1 MRADYSID
9 GGPGDR
15 EFLKIGSDQPWTAE
29 EMQMNQTKDHAL
41 NLRVANFSNIDLPSE
56 HRLEFGSDDAGA
68 MVSKIRRHADLP
80 YVYVVGK
87 GNARRV
93 IEVLSALKAIRSP
106 CYPYGLFLIDGAELD
121 HQDTHLDIV
130 RVESTDVSTIQNRIK
145 AWGVHRFGF
154 DFNQLRIKNDRP
166 LPTRI
171 DVAIVGAGITGLY
184 AASRLAKA
192 GISFCLLEKSDRIGG
207 IWSQYANRSSRVNSS
222 EGAYRLIE
230 KESRSNRDHSDTREI
245 LEDIGELAKNAS
257 DHLFIETEVEKV
269 ETRGIGYHVRLN
281 RSGKPHLLECKG
293 VILAINDRVGTPRE
307 AEWENQ
313 TAFKGKVVA
322 GIRNDTEKLDW
333 RDKKVLIVGMG
344 AFAVENARTA
354 LEGGARHVTVLC
366 RRHGTVCPKII
377 DYLNFATPYDDAF
390 QHDKKSNLRNM
401 MYWKKLY
408 ELSGATQP
416 ECWMGKIKH
425 DGHTISVSD
434 IWFVGHYLKKI
445 KTITGEIRS
454 MTENG
459 VYIYEQQHIEA
470 DIVVSSIGFERN
482 ARAAKELSGC
492 REIYTNNYL
501 DKDFMY
507 LADAYIDNNAFN
519 SLFGSS
525 VLEMVKFYIEVFIMF
540 FNHPE
545 YDEMIRTE
553 GIERI
558 PIEDRNWA
566 HYINGAM
573 ALIRK
578 YPAVHK
584 IAKQQVA
591 KRTQNFLEA
600 HDLETYIAENKR
612 EWIDTHSKL
621 SGKTLKEEDCLPY
634 VFEKLL
640 K

>member
-1 MRADYSID
+1 
-9 GGPGDR
+9 
-15 EFLKIGSDQPWTAE
+15 
-29 EMQMNQTKDHAL
+29 MNQTIDQAL
-41 NLRVANFSNIDLPSE
+41 NVRVVNFSTIDLPVE
-56 HRLEFGSDDAGA
+56 HRLEFGSDDVGA
-68 MVSKIRRHADLP
+68 MVNKIRRYADLP

-87 GNARRV
+87 GNARHV
-93 IEVLSALKAIRSP
+93 IELLSALKAVRSP
-106 CYPYGLFLIDGAELD
+106 CYPYAVFLIDGAELD
-121 HQDTHLDIV
+121 HQDTHLDMV
-130 RVESTDVSTIQNRIK
+130 RVESTDATTIQDRIK
-145 AWGVHRFGF
+145 AYVSHRFDFEF
-154 DFNQLRIKNDRP
+154 DQLRIKNDRP
-166 LPTRI
+166 LPARI

-184 AASRLAKA
+184 AAHRLAKA
-192 GISFCLLEKSDRIGG
+192 GISFCLLEKSDRVGG
-207 IWSQYANRSSRVNSS
+207 IWTQYANRSSQVNSS
-222 EGAYRLIE
+222 EGAYRLVE
-230 KESRSNRDHSDTREI
+230 KEARSNRDHSATREI
-245 LEDIGELAKNAS
+245 LEDIAKLAQNAS
-257 DHLFIETEVEKV
+257 DHLFIETEVEKI
-269 ETRGIGYHVRLN
+269 EPGGNGYQVRLN
-281 RSGKPHLLECKG
+281 RGGKPHLLECKG
-293 VILAINDRVGTPRE
+293 VILAINDRVGTPR
-307 AEWENQ
+307 AAAWENQ
-313 TAFKGKVVA
+313 SAFKGKVVA

-434 IWFVGHYLKKI
+434 IWFVGHHLKKI

-459 VYIYEQQHIEA
+459 AYTDDQQHIEA
-470 DIVVSSIGFERN
+470 DIVVGAIGFERN
-482 ARAAKELSGC
+482 ARVARELSGC
-492 REIYTNNYL
+492 REISTNNYL
-501 DKDFMY
+501 GKDFMY

-525 VLEMVKFYIEVFIMF
+525 VLEMVKFYVEVFIMF
-540 FNHPE
+540 FNQPE
-545 YDEMIRTE
+545 YDEMIHTE

-584 IAKQQVA
+584 IAKEQVA

-612 EWIDTHSKL
+612 EWIDTHSQL
-621 SGKTLKEEDCLPY
+621 AGKPMKEADCLPY

-640 K
+640 KI

>member
-1 MRADYSID
+1 MS
-9 GGPGDR
+9 
-15 EFLKIGSDQPWTAE
+15 
-29 EMQMNQTKDHAL
+29 QTIEPAVSV
-41 NLRVANFSNIDLPSE
+41 RVANFSNIDLPGE
-56 HRLEFGSDDAGA
+56 HRLDFSSDDVGA
-68 MVSKIRRHADLP
+68 MVNKIRKYADLP

-87 GNARRV
+87 DHARQA
-93 IEVLSALKAIRSP
+93 IELMSALKAVRSP
-106 CYPYGLFLIDGAELD
+106 CYPYAVFLIDGADLD
-121 HQDTHLDIV
+121 IQDIHLDIV
-130 RVESTDVSTIQNRIK
+130 RIESTDAKTIQDRIT
-145 AWGVHRFGF
+145 AYALYRLDF
-154 DFNQLRIKNDRP
+154 DFNKLRIRNPRP
-166 LPTRI
+166 LPARV
-171 DVAIVGAGITGLY
+171 DVAVVGAGITGLY
-184 AASRLAKA
+184 AANRLAKA
-192 GISFCLLEKSDRIGG
+192 GISSCLLEKSDRVGG

-222 EGAYRLIE
+222 ESAYRLFE
-230 KESRSNRDHSDTREI
+230 KETRSNRDHSDTREI
-245 LEDIGELAKNAS
+245 LEDIAELAKNVS
-257 DHLFIETEVEKV
+257 KHLFIGTEVEKI
-269 ETRGIGYHVRLN
+269 ETSGNGYNLRLN
-281 RSGKPHLLECKG
+281 RGGKTVLLESKG
-293 VILAINDRVGTPRE
+293 VILAINDRVGAPRA

-313 TAFKGKVVA
+313 RVFQGKVVA
-322 GIRNDTEKLDW
+322 GIRNDTENLDW
-333 RDKKVLIVGMG
+333 RDKKVLVVGMG

-354 LEGGARHVTVLC
+354 LEGGARYVTVLC

-416 ECWMGKIKH
+416 ECWMRKIKH

-454 MTENG
+454 MTEKG
-459 VYIYEQQHIEA
+459 VYTNEQQHIDA
-470 DIVVSSIGFERN
+470 DIVVNSIGFERN
-482 ARAAKELSGC
+482 AQTARALSGC

-501 DKDFMY
+501 GKDLMY
-507 LADAYIDNNAFN
+507 LADAYIDNDAFN

-540 FNHPE
+540 FNQPE
-545 YDEMIRTE
+545 YDEMISTE

-558 PIEDRNWA
+558 PIEDRNWS

-578 YPAVHK
+578 YPAIYE
-584 IAKQQVA
+584 IAKKQVD
-591 KRTQNFLEA
+591 KRTRNFLEA
-600 HDLETYIAENKR
+600 HDLETYIGENKR

-621 SGKTLKEEDCLPY
+621 AGKSMQEEDCLPY

-640 K
+640 NSNKK

>member
-1 MRADYSID
+1 
-9 GGPGDR
+9 
-15 EFLKIGSDQPWTAE
+15 
-29 EMQMNQTKDHAL
+29 
-41 NLRVANFSNIDLPSE
+41 
-56 HRLEFGSDDAGA
+56 
-68 MVSKIRRHADLP
+68 
-80 YVYVVGK
+80 
-87 GNARRV
+87 
-93 IEVLSALKAIRSP
+93 
-106 CYPYGLFLIDGAELD
+106 
-121 HQDTHLDIV
+121 
-130 RVESTDVSTIQNRIK
+130 
-145 AWGVHRFGF
+145 
-154 DFNQLRIKNDRP
+154 

-184 AASRLAKA
+184 AAHRLAKA
-192 GISFCLLEKSDRIGG
+192 GISFCLFEKSDRVGG
-207 IWSQYANRSSRVNSS
+207 IWTQYANRSSQVNSS
-222 EGAYRLIE
+222 EGAYRLVE
-230 KESRSNRDHSDTREI
+230 KEARSNRDHSATREI
-245 LEDIGELAKNAS
+245 LEDIAKLAQNAS
-257 DHLFIETEVEKV
+257 DHLFIETEVEKI
-269 ETRGIGYHVRLN
+269 EPGGNSYQVRLN
-281 RSGKPHLLECKG
+281 RVGKPHLLECKG
-293 VILAINDRVGTPRE
+293 VILAINDRVGTPR
-307 AEWENQ
+307 AAAWENQ
-313 TAFKGKVVA
+313 SAFKGKVVA

-434 IWFVGHYLKKI
+434 IWFVGHHLKKI

-459 VYIYEQQHIEA
+459 AYTDDQQHIEA
-470 DIVVSSIGFERN
+470 DIVVGAIGFERN
-482 ARAAKELSGC
+482 ARVARELSGC
-492 REIYTNNYL
+492 REISTNNYL
-501 DKDFMY
+501 GKDFMY

-525 VLEMVKFYIEVFIMF
+525 VLEMVKFYVEVFIMF
-540 FNHPE
+540 FNQPE
-545 YDEMIRTE
+545 YDEMIHTE

-584 IAKQQVA
+584 IAKEQVA

-612 EWIDTHSKL
+612 EWIDTHSQL
-621 SGKTLKEEDCLPY
+621 AGKPMKEADCLPY